1 MADRGAWK
9 RAGCEFVRNAYVCGV
24 LAVAAAMQACGYRP
38 PRLPDGQ
45 VDLQGV
51 WSHTNITPL
60 ERPIDFTTLVITPL
74 EASELQA
81 RILLRRENLRLP
93 GEPTEYFSE
102 RGIEKIGGEFHS
114 SVIVDPADGKIPGN
128 EHFKSVL
135 EAAKTAVLKAFDGP
149 EARPPAE
156 RCLSAITAQPPVTV
170 MPSNDLRQIVQ
181 TPQAIVISSEELH
194 EARIIRMNAR
204 HAPAAV
210 VSWLGD
216 SIGWWEGK
224 TLVIET
230 KYFAPTSAARLG
242 PLSEFMVGPN
252 TTVTERITRTSA
264 EELRYQFTV
273 DDPTYYTRPW
283 KGESR
288 FERSNDP
295 IIEFACHE
303 GNYSLPFVLMGAR
316 ALETQ
321 PVAK

>member
-1 MADRGAWK
+1 MADAGTWK

-24 LAVAAAMQACGYRP
+24 LAVAAAVQACGYRP

-51 WSHTNITPL
+51 WAHTNITPL
-60 ERPIDFTTLVITPL
+60 ERPVDFTTLVITPL
-74 EASELQA
+74 EASELQT

-93 GEPTEYFSE
+93 GEPTEYFSA
-102 RGIEKIGGEFHS
+102 RGIEKIRGEFHS

-128 EHFKSVL
+128 EHFKTVL
-135 EAAKTAVLKAFDGP
+135 EAARTAVLKAFDGP

-181 TPQAIVISSEELH
+181 TPQVIVISSEELH
-194 EARIIRMNAR
+194 ETRIIRMNAQ

-216 SIGWWEGK
+216 SIGWWEGT

-242 PLSEFMVGPN
+242 PLSEFLVGPS
-252 TTVTERITRTSA
+252 TTVTERITRASA
-264 EELRYQFTV
+264 DELRYQFTV
-273 DDPTYYTRPW
+273 EDPTYYTRPW

-288 FERSNDP
+288 FGRSNDP
-295 IIEFACHE
+295 ILEFACHE

-316 ALETQ
+316 ALEAQ

>member
-1 MADRGAWK
+1 
-9 RAGCEFVRNAYVCGV
+9 VCAV

-60 ERPIDFTTLVITPL
+60 ERPVDFRTLIITPR
-74 EASELQA
+74 EAAELQT

-93 GEPTEYFSE
+93 GEPTEYFSA
-102 RGIEKIGGEFHS
+102 RSIEPIDGQFHS
-114 SVIVDPADGKIPGN
+114 SVIVEPEDGKIPGN
-128 EHFKSVL
+128 EHFETVL
-135 EAAKTAVLKAFDGP
+135 KAARVAVLNAFDGP

-194 EARIIRMNAR
+194 EARIIRMNAK
-204 HAPAAV
+204 HGPAAV

-216 SIGWWEGK
+216 SIGWWEGS

-230 KYFAPTSAARLG
+230 KYFAPTSAARMG
-242 PLSEFMVGPN
+242 PLSEFFVGPN
-252 TTVTERITRTSA
+252 TTVTERITRTA
-264 EELRYQFTV
+264 VDELRYQFTV

-288 FERSNDP
+288 FGLTSEP

-316 ALETQ
+316 AMDTR
-321 PVAK
+321 PPAP